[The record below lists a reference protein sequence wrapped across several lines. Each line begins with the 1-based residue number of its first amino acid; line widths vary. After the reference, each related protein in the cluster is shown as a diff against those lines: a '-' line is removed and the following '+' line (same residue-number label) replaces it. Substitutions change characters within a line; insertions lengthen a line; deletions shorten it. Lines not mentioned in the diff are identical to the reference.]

1 MPDGEGSC
9 DLYYS
14 YITKQGWSERI
25 NIGRTINSEYWES
38 QPSLSPDK
46 RVLYFAARD
55 PSGFGGSDLYMST
68 IQTNGKWG
76 NPVNMG
82 PGINTSADESCPFIH
97 ADNQTLYFSS
107 KGLPGYGDADLF
119 FIKKLPDGSWSK
131 PQNLGYPVNTID
143 EESSLVIS
151 SDGITGYYASDG
163 IESRGGL
170 DLYSFELPV
179 LDRPNKTLWI
189 KGKVFDQKTNSGLP
203 SAVELINLAT
213 AQTINKVQTDEEG
226 NYLITLPVG
235 NDYAFNVNRRG
246 YLFYSGNFSLKQK
259 ENDTTYILNIP
270 LIPIEVNASIVLNN
284 IFFDTKKAELK
295 PESLIELDK
304 VIQLLKDNP
313 TVQIEISGH
322 TDNVGKPADNLILSN
337 NRAKSVI
344 NYFLY
349 KGVAANRIKSKGYGA
364 TKPIA
369 DNKTEAG
376 KAKNRRT
383 ELKVI
388 SK

>member
-1 MPDGEGSC
+1 
-9 DLYYS
+9 
-14 YITKQGWSERI
+14 
-25 NIGRTINSEYWES
+25 
-38 QPSLSPDK
+38 
-46 RVLYFAARD
+46 
-55 PSGFGGSDLYMST
+55 
-68 IQTNGKWG
+68 
-76 NPVNMG
+76 
-82 PGINTSADESCPFIH
+82 
-97 ADNQTLYFSS
+97 
-107 KGLPGYGDADLF
+107 
-119 FIKKLPDGSWSK
+119 
-131 PQNLGYPVNTID
+131 
-143 EESSLVIS
+143 
-151 SDGITGYYASDG
+151 
-163 IESRGGL
+163 
-170 DLYSFELPV
+170 
-179 LDRPNKTLWI
+179 
-189 KGKVFDQKTNSGLP
+189 
-203 SAVELINLAT
+203 
-213 AQTINKVQTDEEG
+213 
-226 NYLITLPVG
+226 
-235 NDYAFNVNRRG
+235 
-246 YLFYSGNFSLKQK
+246 LKQK

-295 PESLIELDK
+295 TESLIELDK

-349 KGVAANRIKSKGYGA
+349 KGVAANRIKSKGYGE

-376 KAKNRRT
+376 KSKNRRT